1 MISGVIFFVLIQIYM
16 QLYLN
21 SKKYIGTNS
30 KDFRC
35 HVKVLKNKKRKTKTK
50 IKIKTNEGMNE
61 KTLSK

>member
-50 IKIKTNEGMNE
+50 IKTNEGMNE